1 MDGSYVLLRLCIKHY
16 ATVALLV
23 ASPLQLVPEHVSALD
38 EKRPDDAHT
47 SQERYTPEVRYNP
60 LVIDSLTFS
69 SFHLTNS
76 KRQNLQRVSV
86 VPAIYSPLYATLL
99 ARYAAASPFSVSFGS
114 LATLPITTAAAKSP
128 RFSNPFCCAP
138 SARTMVALVALSI
151 DWSDSVSRV

>member
-60 LVIDSLTFS
+60 LVIDLFDLFLLSSHEFKTPKLTES
-69 SFHLTNS
+69 ISGPRNIQPIVCHPA
-76 KRQNLQRVSV
+76 RQICGRQPIQRLIRQLGHIANHHRRSEEPEVLEPV
-86 VPAIYSPLYATLL
+86 LL
-99 ARYAAASPFSVSFGS
+99 RAFG
-114 LATLPITTAAAKSP
+114 PDDG
-128 RFSNPFCCAP
+128 RFGRFVD
-138 SARTMVALVALSI
+138 RLV
-151 DWSDSVSRV
+151 